1 MKAAIIALV
10 AFSIMAAPA
19 YADRARTGRG
29 ADADGDR
36 AARYAQDRTQEAK
49 DSGAALLILRAL
61 IEQLVEDG
69 VLLPGDALQIL
80 DRAKAIS
87 AAEAS
92 TRRSRL
98 REARELD
105 AIRQSL
111 EH

>member
-1 MKAAIIALV
+1 MKAAILALV

-36 AARYAQDRTQEAK
+36 AARYAQDRTQEIE
-49 DSGAALLILRAL
+49 DPGAALLILRAL

-80 DRAKAIS
+80 DRARSVVVAG
-87 AAEAS
+87 AA
-92 TRRSRL
+92 
-98 REARELD
+98 AREENGGQD
-105 AIRQSL
+105 GKKNQPHSL
-111 EH
+111 N

>member
-92 TRRSRL
+92 TRRARL